1 MFYLQL
7 EITRKAFQIRQRSVK
22 SEVNQLLFSFF
33 NELLLNLIYTI
44 FNSLTTNWDE
54 SHFVTSNLVGLYVLL
69 HGENN
74 QTQPILC
81 DLCLAFLFQENKEQ
95 RCLRKEYK

>member
-22 SEVNQLLFSFF
+22 SKVNQLLFFF

-54 SHFVTSNLVGLYVLL
+54 SLFVTSNLVALYVLL
-69 HGENN
+69 HGENK
-74 QTQPILC
+74 QTQLTLC
-81 DLCLAFLFQENKEQ
+81 DLRLAFLFQENKEQ